1 MYVLFLDDFIPPF
14 QFSSLSYGL
23 KITVQC
29 SWRLSYST
37 QASTSSFNLQT
48 HQFNSENSQAVS
60 LLPPGPSALIF
71 FWYLLLEMSHS
82 LLPFLLCCIH
92 LSVPHTLEHNW
103 LIHVRFNAYFP
114 IWKLSIII
122 FFLSRHFDWFFIL
135 YSSPL
140 EYLCCW
146 LLVFNP
152 DILIQWHFAWSCLFT
167 CEDSVLIAL
176 LIWCVVL
183 SVLFVLLLFTLL
195 EPSLVE
201 LL

>member
-1 MYVLFLDDFIPPF
+1 MRNQLPMCVLFLDDFIPPF

-29 SWRLSYST
+29 SWCLSYST

-114 IWKLSIII
+114 IGNFPLLFF
-122 FFLSRHFDWFFIL
+122 FFL
-135 YSSPL
+135 
-140 EYLCCW
+140 
-146 LLVFNP
+146 
-152 DILIQWHFAWSCLFT
+152 DILIDFSFCIPLLWNICAVDFWF
-167 CEDSVLIAL
+167 LIL
-176 LIWCVVL
+176 T
-183 SVLFVLLLFTLL
+183 S
-195 EPSLVE
+195 
-201 LL
+201 